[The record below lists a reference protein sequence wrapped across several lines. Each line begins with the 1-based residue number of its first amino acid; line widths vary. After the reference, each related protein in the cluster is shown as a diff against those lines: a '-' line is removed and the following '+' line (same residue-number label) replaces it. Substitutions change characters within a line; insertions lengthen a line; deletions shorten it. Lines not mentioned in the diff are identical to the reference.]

1 VWNFRR
7 FLLLTQPIAPVEYET
22 SLSRS
27 FQSSV
32 GMEGTGILPIQ
43 ANVPFKNRSLVYT
56 PVYYLEGLA
65 VYKLLNYGHKKEG
78 DN

>member
-1 VWNFRR
+1 
-7 FLLLTQPIAPVEYET
+7 
-22 SLSRS
+22 
-27 FQSSV
+27 
-32 GMEGTGILPIQ
+32 MEGTGILPIQ
-43 ANVPFKNRSLVYT
+43 AKLPFKNSSLVYT